1 MATDLRS
8 TQGTL
13 CHLLAI
19 SAGAAQMV
27 EPRAAS
33 RSNCPECRTL
43 KWNAMQLNLGIAVTL
58 MMWLALVLA
67 VVATAIRWIRR
78 THPGYRRWGI
88 AGLLLVL
95 SLFLLFLPASAPA
108 WISTV
113 SADAG
118 IAIASILYLEGARE
132 FRGLAPRS
140 GLAYVGGAVTI
151 GAVTFYCYVVPN
163 MNARAVVM
171 STFLGIILAL
181 VSIRLLLAVPPAHKF
196 GQTFTGTMFAL
207 CAATLLV
214 RAFYCYFGPP
224 MGRSTVSGLYGV
236 LFLAIV
242 AEMAAFSI
250 GITLMADE
258 RVISNLKNV
267 GERASLAHAELAR
280 HREAQAALRESEER
294 FRRVFEE
301 GPLGLAL
308 IGKDYHFLKINSAL
322 CQMVGYSEQELVQ
335 RTFADITH
343 PDDIRE
349 DMALADRL
357 FRGEIPSFRLQ
368 KRYVKKNRQ
377 IIWINLTGSLIRTQN
392 GEPLYALAMVEDIT
406 EVKRTQEE
414 SLARQKLESL
424 GTLASG
430 IAHDFNNL
438 LGGVLAQAELG
449 LWELAAGASPEAELK
464 AIRNAALRG
473 SEIVRELMIY
483 AGKEGAV
490 VRLVDISQIVNEM
503 LELLK
508 VSLSKRAVLEIDLD
522 RYLPP
527 IHANAAQLR
536 QIVMNLVTNASDA
549 MDDQTGVIRVST
561 RCVKVA
567 HNSSGTSERLAGNCV
582 QLEISDTGRGMSAET
597 QAKVFDPF
605 FTTKSAGHGLG
616 LAVVEGIVRSLGG
629 RIHLTSEVGKGT
641 TFQILIPC
649 ADHAAIASSEVI
661 SGIEDSSRP
670 SAGATVLVVED
681 EDSLRQAVGKML
693 GKAGFEV
700 FEAADGSCAIDLLH
714 SNGEKID
721 VVFLDLTIPGAS
733 SREVVAEAVRARPDI
748 RVVLTSAYDEEMI
761 PGALDVPQVRTF
773 VRKPFQIVD
782 VVKTLLKACS
792 VR

>member
-1 MATDLRS
+1 MEGWELEEDRCRSSVFCGRKGRAVVGECLRQCFWKCEYTSALACVSKSRTSSIGDSIKRYRNKRTTRAPRRRVCKEGPWWRRIGGSARWRELASGRRMATDLRS
-8 TQGTL
+8 TQGTI

-27 EPRAAS
+27 EPRAAG

-58 MMWLALVLA
+58 MVWLALVLA

-163 MNARAVVM
+163 MNARAVLM
-171 STFLGIILAL
+171 STFLGIVLAL

-322 CQMVGYSEQELVQ
+322 CQMVGYTEQELVQ

-349 DMALADRL
+349 DMALAERL

-368 KRYVKKNRQ
+368 KRYVKKNGQ

-473 SEIVRELMIY
+473 SEIVRQLMIY
-483 AGKEGAV
+483 AGKESPVDGLADV
-490 VRLVDISQIVNEM
+490 SEIVREM

-508 VSLSKRAVLEIDLD
+508 VSVSK
-522 RYLPP
+522 
-527 IHANAAQLR
+527 H
-536 QIVMNLVTNASDA
+536 
-549 MDDQTGVIRVST
+549 
-561 RCVKVA
+561 
-567 HNSSGTSERLAGNCV
+567 
-582 QLEISDTGRGMSAET
+582 
-597 QAKVFDPF
+597 
-605 FTTKSAGHGLG
+605 
-616 LAVVEGIVRSLGG
+616 
-629 RIHLTSEVGKGT
+629 
-641 TFQILIPC
+641 
-649 ADHAAIASSEVI
+649 
-661 SGIEDSSRP
+661 
-670 SAGATVLVVED
+670 
-681 EDSLRQAVGKML
+681 
-693 GKAGFEV
+693 
-700 FEAADGSCAIDLLH
+700 
-714 SNGEKID
+714 
-721 VVFLDLTIPGAS
+721 
-733 SREVVAEAVRARPDI
+733 
-748 RVVLTSAYDEEMI
+748 
-761 PGALDVPQVRTF
+761 
-773 VRKPFQIVD
+773 
-782 VVKTLLKACS
+782 
-792 VR
+792 

>member
-1 MATDLRS
+1 
-8 TQGTL
+8 
-13 CHLLAI
+13 
-19 SAGAAQMV
+19 
-27 EPRAAS
+27 
-33 RSNCPECRTL
+33 
-43 KWNAMQLNLGIAVTL
+43 MQLNLGAAVTL

-171 STFLGIILAL
+171 STFLGIILGL

-322 CQMVGYSEQELVQ
+322 CQMVGYTEQELVQ

-349 DMALADRL
+349 DMALAERL

-368 KRYVKKNRQ
+368 KRYVKKNGQ

-406 EVKRTQEE
+406 EVKRSQEE

-567 HNSSGTSERLAGNCV
+567 HNSSATSERLAGNCV

-721 VVFLDLTIPGAS
+721 VLFLDLTIPGAS

-782 VVKTLLKACS
+782 VVKTLLKACP

>member
-1 MATDLRS
+1 M
-8 TQGTL
+8 
-13 CHLLAI
+13 I
-19 SAGAAQMV
+19 
-27 EPRAAS
+27 EPRAAN
-33 RSNCPECRTL
+33 RSNRECPEYRTL
-43 KWNAMQLNLGIAVTL
+43 KWNAMQLNLAIAVTL
-58 MMWLALVLA
+58 MMWLSLVLA

-88 AGLLLVL
+88 AGLFLVL
-95 SLFLLFLPASAPA
+95 SLVLLFLPASAPA

-151 GAVTFYCYVVPN
+151 GAVAFYCYVVPN

-181 VSIRLLLAVPPAHKF
+181 VAIRLLLAVPPAHKF

-214 RAFYCYFGPP
+214 RAFYCYFGPR
-224 MGRSTVSGLYGV
+224 MIGSSTLSGPYGV

-258 RVISNLKNV
+258 GVISNLKHV

-280 HREAQAALRESEER
+280 YREAQAALRESEER

-308 IGKDYHFLKINSAL
+308 VGKDYHFLKINSAL
-322 CQMVGYSEQELVQ
+322 CQMVGYTEQELVQ

-349 DMALADRL
+349 DMALAERL
-357 FRGEIPSFRLQ
+357 FSGKIPSYRMQ
-368 KRYVKKNRQ
+368 KRYLKKNGEV
-377 IIWINLTGSLIRTQN
+377 IWINLTSSVIRDHE
-392 GEPLYALAMVEDIT
+392 GEPLYGLAMVEDIT

-414 SLARQKLESL
+414 SRTRQKLESL

-449 LWELAAGASPEAELK
+449 LGELAAGANPEAELK

-508 VSLSKRAVLEIDLD
+508 VSLSKRAVLETDLGE
-522 RYLPP
+522 YLPP
-527 IHANAAQLR
+527 IQANAARLR

-549 MDDQTGVIRVST
+549 MDDRPGVIRVST
-561 RCVKVA
+561 KRVKVA
-567 HNSSGTSERLAGNCV
+567 HNSSATSDRLTGDCV
-582 QLEISDTGRGMSAET
+582 QLEVSDTGRGMSAET

-616 LAVVEGIVRSLGG
+616 LPVVEGIVRSLGG
-629 RIHLTSEVGKGT
+629 RIHLTSGVGKGT

-649 ADHAAIASSEVI
+649 ADHAAIASSETI
-661 SGIEDSSRP
+661 SGVEESSRP

-700 FEAADGSCAIDLLH
+700 FEAADGSSAIDLLH
-714 SNGEKID
+714 SNGDEID

-761 PGALDVPQVRTF
+761 PGALEVPQVCTF

-782 VVKTLLKACS
+782 VVKTLLNACP

>member
-1 MATDLRS
+1 
-8 TQGTL
+8 
-13 CHLLAI
+13 
-19 SAGAAQMV
+19 
-27 EPRAAS
+27 
-33 RSNCPECRTL
+33 
-43 KWNAMQLNLGIAVTL
+43 
-58 MMWLALVLA
+58 
-67 VVATAIRWIRR
+67 
-78 THPGYRRWGI
+78 
-88 AGLLLVL
+88 
-95 SLFLLFLPASAPA
+95 
-108 WISTV
+108 
-113 SADAG
+113 
-118 IAIASILYLEGARE
+118 
-132 FRGLAPRS
+132 
-140 GLAYVGGAVTI
+140 
-151 GAVTFYCYVVPN
+151 
-163 MNARAVVM
+163 M
-171 STFLGIILAL
+171 STFLGIVLAL

-322 CQMVGYSEQELVQ
+322 CQMVGYTEQELVQ

-349 DMALADRL
+349 DIALAERL

-368 KRYVKKNRQ
+368 KRYVKKNGQ

-406 EVKRTQEE
+406 EVKRSQEE

>member
-1 MATDLRS
+1 
-8 TQGTL
+8 
-13 CHLLAI
+13 
-19 SAGAAQMV
+19 
-27 EPRAAS
+27 
-33 RSNCPECRTL
+33 
-43 KWNAMQLNLGIAVTL
+43 

-113 SADAG
+113 SANAG

-140 GLAYVGGAVTI
+140 GLAYVGGAVSI

-224 MGRSTVSGLYGV
+224 MGRSLSGLYGV

-258 RVISNLKNV
+258 RVVSNLKDV
-267 GERASLAHAELAR
+267 GERASLARAELAR
-280 HREAQAALRESEER
+280 NLATQAALRESEER

-308 IGKDYHFLKINSAL
+308 VGKDCHFLKINSAL
-322 CQMVGYSEQELVQ
+322 CQMVGYTEQELVQ

-349 DMALADRL
+349 DMALAERL
-357 FRGEIPSFRLQ
+357 FRGEIPYYRLQ
-368 KRYVKKNRQ
+368 KRYVKKNGEV
-377 IIWINLTGSLIRTQN
+377 IWINLTKSMIRDHE
-392 GEPLYALAMVEDIT
+392 GEPLYALTMVEDIT
-406 EVKRTQEE
+406 EVKRSQEE

-449 LWELAAGASPEAELK
+449 LWELAAGANPEAELK

-490 VRLVDISQIVNEM
+490 VRLVDISQIVSEM

-508 VSLSKRAVLEIDLD
+508 VSLSKRAVLETDLSQ
-522 RYLPP
+522 YLPP
-527 IHANAAQLR
+527 IQANAAQLR

-549 MDDQTGVIRVST
+549 MDDQTGVIRVTT

-567 HNSSGTSERLAGNCV
+567 HNSSATSERLAGNCV
-582 QLEISDTGRGMSAET
+582 QLEISDTGRGMSVET

-616 LAVVEGIVRSLGG
+616 LAVVEGIVRGLAG
-629 RIHLTSEVGKGT
+629 RIHFTSDVGKGT

-649 ADHAAIASSEVI
+649 SDHAAISSSEAI

-761 PGALDVPQVRTF
+761 PGALDVPQVCTF

-782 VVKTLLKACS
+782 VVKTLLKACP